1 MFPSKIGMLCVNNNI
16 NLQELQSK
24 ALLLQLICVFFLVT
38 YIQDAYALRLREK
51 REENTYGKKREK
63 TKKT

>member
-1 MFPSKIGMLCVNNNI
+1 MLCVNNNI

-24 ALLLQLICVFFLVT
+24 ALLLQLICEFFMVT
-38 YIQDAYALRLREK
+38 YIQDAYAWLREK